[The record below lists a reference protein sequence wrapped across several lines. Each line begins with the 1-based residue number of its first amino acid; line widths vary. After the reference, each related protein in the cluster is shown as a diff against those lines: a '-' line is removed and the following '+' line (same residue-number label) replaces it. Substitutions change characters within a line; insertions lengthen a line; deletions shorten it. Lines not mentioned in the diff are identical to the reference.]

1 MCIVALAFLAIA
13 SLGVAIPGAA
23 FAKAIADRL
32 VCAVGLEDD
41 CGGGPSGLLLA
52 YGSEL
57 ADLVTDNAP
66 ELDYEE
72 GMHAVPVDFRSCR
85 EDACANGADSG
96 PVRESLTGEPVTL
109 FTHVI
114 DCRDSGN
121 VSEGLDCSGGRAGNV
136 YLQYWAYYPGSR
148 TSKDLYGLIGEGFHP
163 DDWES
168 WQVRI
173 SPGETQSRASSH
185 TGYNGTS
192 GSPIND
198 TGKLWHNSAWTD
210 ETGRYEISGG
220 SHAGRVGT
228 TGPLEKKLGR
238 RFAGPHRWTPGSQVN
253 LVPIESL
260 RDVWGDY
267 EFPAITPPWFKRVF
281 RDPEWN
287 ET

>member
-1 MCIVALAFLAIA
+1 M
-13 SLGVAIPGAA
+13 
-23 FAKAIADRL
+23 
-32 VCAVGLEDD
+32 
-41 CGGGPSGLLLA
+41 
-52 YGSEL
+52 
-57 ADLVTDNAP
+57 
-66 ELDYEE
+66 
-72 GMHAVPVDFRSCR
+72 
-85 EDACANGADSG
+85 
-96 PVRESLTGEPVTL
+96 
-109 FTHVI
+109 
-114 DCRDSGN
+114 
-121 VSEGLDCSGGRAGNV
+121 